1 MVERQSVTQRTA
13 PPVLRRAKLPR
24 PVRQLLGNVPAV
36 IGLVVILVIVV
47 MAIAAPALS
56 PADPNT
62 QNLRLRLQPPSA
74 EHPFGTDAYG
84 RDLLSRTLWGARVSL
99 TVGLLSALL
108 GIGLGMVVG
117 LLAGFAG
124 GRVEAVAMQITD
136 MFLAFPSLLFALM
149 LAAMLGGNLRN
160 LIIAIGITTAPN
172 VARLVRSSVLST
184 RDLEFVT
191 AARALGARNRRLILQ
206 HVLPNIV
213 SPIIVYGSLLT
224 AGAILTEA
232 GLSFLGVGVQP
243 PTPSWGNMISQ
254 GRTHLVTAPWLSV
267 IPGAFI
273 LVTVMALNLVGD
285 AMRDIL
291 DPKTFRR

>member
-1 MVERQSVTQRTA
+1 MLDNHPTAQRPVVAVT
-13 PPVLRRAKLPR
+13 RRRFPR
-24 PVRQLLGNVPAV
+24 PIRQLLSNVPAV
-36 IGLVVILVIVV
+36 IGLVVLAIIVGI
-47 MAIAAPALS
+47 AIAAPLIS

-62 QNLRLRLQPPSA
+62 QNLRLRLMEPSA
-74 EHPFGTDAYG
+74 QHPFGTDFYG

-108 GIGLGMVVG
+108 GIGLGMAVG
-117 LLAGFAG
+117 LIAGFAG
-124 GRVEAVAMQITD
+124 GRVEAIAMQITD

-149 LAAMLGGNLRN
+149 LAAMLGGNIRN
-160 LIIAIGITTAPN
+160 LILAIGITTAPN
-172 VARLVRSSVLST
+172 VARLVRSAVIST

-191 AARALGARNRRLILQ
+191 AARALGAQNRRLVLR

-273 LVTVMALNLVGD
+273 LITVMALNIVGD
-285 AMRDIL
+285 ALRDIL
-291 DPKTFRR
+291 DPKTAKR